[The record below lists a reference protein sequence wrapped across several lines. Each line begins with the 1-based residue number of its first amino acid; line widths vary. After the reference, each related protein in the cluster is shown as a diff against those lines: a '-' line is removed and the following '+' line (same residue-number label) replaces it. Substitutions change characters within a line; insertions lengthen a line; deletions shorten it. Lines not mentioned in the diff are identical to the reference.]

1 MSLSWIKSANVD
13 RLSPWLLWVG
23 AHTILASTQY
33 IEEQANVPTVQLAP
47 MLTLNFVFSLLSS
60 VPSTI
65 FYLLC
70 QLLSSCRDFLPW
82 ITLTSV
88 EGGSECPW
96 DFGDCCLDCYFGGC
110 CAGHMILVT
119 LLEDEGSQ
127 RWSRQSPELWR
138 DTFLS
143 LLSRTASLGTHE
155 NYRYFSVL

>member
-1 MSLSWIKSANVD
+1 MDQISKCWSTWPLTPLGGSPYHASKHSVHRGASKCPYRAASTNAD
-13 RLSPWLLWVG
+13 TELCLLSP
-23 AHTILASTQY
+23 
-33 IEEQANVPTVQLAP
+33 
-47 MLTLNFVFSLLSS
+47 LLSTFYHS
-60 VPSTI
+60 I

-82 ITLTSV
+82 ITLTSM

-110 CAGHMILVT
+110 CAGHMTLVT
-119 LLEDEGSQ
+119 LFEDEGSQ

-138 DTFLS
+138 DAFLS